1 MKRVLI
7 YGAIGGVLIALLRY
21 VEYQYLIRAYTGEV
35 YGGIIAV
42 LFTALGIYFGLR
54 VRRHKEVVVVKEV
67 LVDKSEPFSLNAG
80 KLKELGITQRE
91 HEILVLI
98 AEGLSNREIGERLFV
113 SENTVKTHSSRLFE
127 KLGVNRRVQAVS
139 KGREMGLIP

>member
-1 MKRVLI
+1 MKRVLA
-7 YGAIGGVLIALLRY
+7 YGALGGVLIALLRY
-21 VEYQYLIRAYTGEV
+21 VEYQYFIRAYTGEV
-35 YGGIIAV
+35 YGGILAV

-54 VRRHKEVVVVKEV
+54 IRRHKEVVVVKEV
-67 LVDKSEPFSLNAG
+67 VVDRSEPFTLNAG

-127 KLGVNRRVQAVS
+127 KLSVNRRVQAVQ
-139 KGREMGLIP
+139 KAREQGLIP